1 VELLHNVNSQNKNE
15 KLFHYFSSVKLFS
28 LQNVLLLYLKIICQ
42 RPAQK
47 WVFFYTHIMETTRNN
62 FLIST
67 DKSKLQIDII
77 HDYLSKQSYWAEN
90 IPLETVKR
98 SIKNSMAF
106 GVYQQT
112 ETELN
117 QVGFCRVISDLT
129 TFAYL
134 ADVFILEEFRG
145 QGLSK
150 FLVETVKQ
158 HSDLQGLRRWILA
171 TLDAHGLYAQY
182 GFEPLDKPQNFMQIK
197 VVNPYGI

>member
-1 VELLHNVNSQNKNE
+1 
-15 KLFHYFSSVKLFS
+15 
-28 LQNVLLLYLKIICQ
+28 
-42 RPAQK
+42 
-47 WVFFYTHIMETTRNN
+47 METTRNN
-62 FLIST
+62 YLIST
-67 DKSKLQIDII
+67 DPSKLQIEVI

-90 IPLETVKR
+90 ILLETVER

-112 ETELN
+112 ETGLN

-150 FLVETVKQ
+150 FLVETVLK
-158 HSDLQGLRRWILA
+158 HPDLQGLRRWTLA
-171 TLDAHGLYAQY
+171 TRDAHGLYAQY
-182 GFEPLDKPQNFMQIK
+182 GFESLDKPQNFMQIK
-197 VVNPYGI
+197 AMNPYGV